1 PSGKP
6 STLHSETYI
15 PQLNQNELGS
25 IFSQELFVFRCDVSA
40 ALITSAMSAYPRL
53 KSLSLLLPDD
63 ISNLSRQQHNRFRAD
78 RSPSAI
84 LPHLKTLIADLQSGS
99 IPGHPLASVHILSCL
114 KDMSHLPLAFR
125 FWDWLKQQS
134 TDHTDARV
142 YGAIIEVLATAGE
155 PLPVLENLYDEAFQR
170 YSNNKNISPT
180 LARETGATH
189 IMLLQGIITA
199 RIYNGEWRS
208 AYEAFDLILRLYPTA
223 TPTRVYELFI
233 YDRPP
238 AEAFTVFLL
247 ACRAGT
253 PLKPGVLTALL
264 NDLWNYTRDPAA
276 MVRGCWAYA
285 GAGGML
291 SKEHLN
297 SLIKG
302 ILLSWPHPPPS
313 PPQPRQR
320 LEGGSEVDVPPQK
333 KLPQTTTTTT
343 TTSPPTS
350 SSSSTSS
357 SFMTLL
363 LSIRALITAFR
374 QQKIH
379 IDSST
384 FNTIISCGGKLSRG
398 DLVLGGL
405 RDMLKLNIRPTD
417 VTFRNLVIVSANL
430 QDPVQL
436 KESWDMLVQ
445 QKRELR

>member
-1 PSGKP
+1 PSIRP

-15 PQLNQNELGS
+15 PQLNHDELGS

-53 KSLSLLLPDD
+53 KSLSLLHPSD
-63 ISNLSRQQHNRFRAD
+63 ISNLSRQLHNRFRAD
-78 RSPSAI
+78 HLPSAI
-84 LPHLKTLIADLQSGS
+84 LPHVQTLITDLKSGS

-114 KDMSHLPLAFR
+114 KDMSHLPLAIC

-142 YGAIIEVLATAGE
+142 YGAIIEALAFAGE

-180 LARETGATH
+180 VARETGATH

-199 RIYNGEWRS
+199 RVLNGEWRS
-208 AYEAFDLILRLYPTA
+208 AYEALDLVLRLYPTA
-223 TPTRVYELFI
+223 TPARVYELFI

-238 AEAFTVFLL
+238 PEAFTVFLL
-247 ACRAGT
+247 ACRAGN
-253 PLKPGVLTALL
+253 PPKPTVLTALL
-264 NDLWNYTRDPAA
+264 NDLWEYTRDAAA
-276 MVRGCWAYA
+276 MVRACWAYA

-297 SLIKG
+297 TLIKG
-302 ILLSWPHPPPS
+302 ILLSWPYPPPP
-313 PPQPRQR
+313 PPQPRQG
-320 LEGGSEVDVPPQK
+320 LEEGSEVDEPPPK

-343 TTSPPTS
+343 T

-357 SFMTLL
+357 SFTTLL
-363 LSIRALITAFR
+363 SSIRALITAFR
-374 QQKIH
+374 GQNIL

-405 RDMLKLNIRPTD
+405 RDMLTLNIRPTD
-417 VTFRNLVIVSANL
+417 ITFRNLVIVSANL

-436 KESWDMLVQ
+436 RESWGMIVQ
-445 QKRELR
+445 QKHQLR